1 MPVSRTGCEKK
12 MFHNTYHV
20 IIIIIMT
27 IYINIYI
34 YILYIYTYIY
44 VTIFIDIY
52 RRISCVSVFYM
63 IFIFIYLYS
72 YLYLYVITPICHFIR
87 HGFPV
92 CVCTCMYFFFVINAR
107 MCTNTCSYFRQSL
120 CVPYYRLITYILIK
134 KEITYIYIYI
144 YSNNIH
150 KIYYTCILCL

>member
-1 MPVSRTGCEKK
+1 
-12 MFHNTYHV
+12 MF
-20 IIIIIMT
+20 
-27 IYINIYI
+27 YI
-34 YILYIYTYIY
+34 
-44 VTIFIDIY
+44 
-52 RRISCVSVFYM
+52 

-134 KEITYIYIYI
+134 KEITYTYIYI
-144 YSNNIH
+144 VIISIESIIRVSYAC
-150 KIYYTCILCL
+150 KIICLHARVINVSMFVYVL